1 MKRSLE
7 LVSQLIVIAEEKDR
21 AWRELHRKLN
31 KSSQSIGE
39 DAITFHLRRLK
50 ELLEE
55 EAKEYTPVNS
65 FQLSLST
72 GTPIPLPVTGV
83 ITDRPILGQG
93 GASYPLYIGT

>member
-7 LVSQLIVIAEEKDR
+7 LISQLIVIAEEKDR
-21 AWRELHRKLN
+21 LWRELHRKLN

-55 EAKEYTPVNS
+55 ESKPT
-65 FQLSLST
+65 FQIPSDTCVSLPLVLT
-72 GTPIPLPVTGV
+72 GTYPAASNQVY
-83 ITDRPILGQG
+83 DRPVVSGLT
-93 GASYPLYIGT
+93 YPTYFGT